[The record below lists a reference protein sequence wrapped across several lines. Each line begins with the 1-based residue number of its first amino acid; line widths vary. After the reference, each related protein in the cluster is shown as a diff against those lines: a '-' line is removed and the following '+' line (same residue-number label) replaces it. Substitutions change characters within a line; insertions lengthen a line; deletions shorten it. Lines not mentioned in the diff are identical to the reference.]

1 MKKNIFF
8 FSVIFLSLLAFS
20 PVPAQSD
27 PYVILISFDGF
38 RWDYPLRGI
47 TPVLDSLSNEGSSA
61 LSLESCFPSKTFPN
75 HYSIITGQY
84 PVNHGI
90 VSNVFKDFRTGR
102 TFAMWDETQK
112 YDPSWYKGE
121 AFWETAEKNSIL
133 SASFFW
139 PGSEINDSIRRPAY
153 FKYYDHEKPYLERI
167 QGVIE
172 WLKLP
177 YNKRPHFITVYF
189 DAADTYGH
197 SFGPDSDQLNQ
208 SLQLLDSLLS
218 IIIGKVRNI
227 GLADSTDFIV
237 VSDHGMTPVSNDRI
251 INVDEI
257 LDGIEFESVESGPV
271 MFIKFRDEFKINGL
285 DKLKQPGL
293 HFGAYTNQNLPQHWH
308 YDNNQYLGDVLLVAE
323 PGWSLIRNDSSGN
336 PYKLRSKGA
345 HGYDNH
351 FLDMHGI
358 FYAVGPHFKKGYRTG
373 TLKNIDIYPLLCKIF
388 KISPDHKTDG
398 DINRIGFILNT
409 E

>member
-112 YDPSWYKGE
+112 YDPSWYNGE

-271 MFIKFRDEFKINGL
+271 MFIKFRDEFKMNGL

-388 KISPDHKTDG
+388 KISPDHKIDG